1 MQSRGGTVNEPDR
14 HKHTDDHP
22 AHLTT
27 TESRQA
33 SPRSMNFRVL
43 IIGTLL
49 VILGGLALGAYFY
62 VPGDNRPPT
71 QSSAP
76 RP

>member
-1 MQSRGGTVNEPDR
+1 VNEPDR

-27 TESRQA
+27 TEGRQA
-33 SPRSMNFRVL
+33 SRQPMTFRVL

-49 VILGGLALGAYFY
+49 VILGGLALGAYYY
-62 VPGDNRPPT
+62 VPAANKPPT
-71 QSSAP
+71 QSSPP
-76 RP
+76 RT

>member
-1 MQSRGGTVNEPDR
+1 VNEPDR

-43 IIGTLL
+43 VIGTLL
-49 VILGGLALGAYFY
+49 VILGGLALGAYYY
-62 VPGDNRPPT
+62 VPAENRPPT
-71 QSSAP
+71 QSSPP
-76 RP
+76 RQ